1 MKLTNLKTDL
11 SNEKILQKLNCTI
24 SSPLHDEFLEELLE
38 IKEEAQGMLHPF
50 GAMAFGE
57 LSGRVATKDYP
68 EGTRVAYV
76 ITTVGDEISSYIEK
90 YFDEGDYVK
99 GMLADALADICLFEM
114 EKSWGHTLMEECRK
128 RGLGIARRLEVPQD
142 LPMETQKAAFEVI
155 GGEELP
161 QMRLSE
167 GYMFYPVK
175 SICHVF
181 LLSDEAEQFEI
192 EHNCRTCNN
201 RSCNMRQIQPI
212 TLRVHRKGIIELIE
226 NRGEET
232 ILDTLQRVWHDY
244 SAVCGK
250 RGVCGK
256 CRVRILHGQ
265 VPPSQE
271 DYDYFTEE
279 ELKAGWRLS
288 CKAYPLSGC
297 ELEASF
303 GEEDFSVLTNVEEN
317 SKNFT
322 ESTKRGYGIAID
334 MGTTTLAAQ
343 ILDLSDGKVI
353 DTAVSVN
360 HQRSF
365 GADVISRIQAS
376 NMGKKEELQQ
386 LIQEDL
392 LLLIEKL
399 LQHCKEAEEKI
410 EAVCIAG
417 NTTMGHLLMG
427 YSCETLGRL
436 PFAPINIEEI
446 VGKAGEILGKGVKKA
461 GLDYNVPVY
470 LLPGISAF
478 VGADITAGLL
488 TCGFDTREKVSF
500 FLDLGTNGEMA
511 LGNRERI
518 YATSTAAG
526 PAFEGGNIHCGCGS
540 IPGAICHVKIEADGI
555 CYIETIGDKPPVGI
569 CGTGLVE
576 AAAELVK
583 NGFLDETG
591 RLLSPYD
598 KDGYPLAKTEAGETI
613 LLTQKDIRELQ
624 LAKAAVRAGLTILAH
639 KYGIRWENIEH
650 VFLAGGFG
658 YGMNLEKASRIG
670 LLPGALL
677 GQVEIVG
684 NTALLGARMYLTD
697 PNASK
702 RLEAI
707 RQVCQETALARE
719 PEFQDCYVDA
729 MYFEE

>member
-1 MKLTNLKTDL
+1 MKFTNLKAEL
-11 SNEKILQKLNCTI
+11 SNEKILEKLNCTMA
-24 SSPLHDEFLEELLE
+24 SPLHDEFLEELLE
-38 IKEEAQGMLHPF
+38 IKEEAAGLLCPA
-50 GAMAFGE
+50 GAMAFGT
-57 LSGRVATKDYP
+57 LPSRIATEDYP

-76 ITTVGDEISSYIEK
+76 ITTVGDGISGYIEQ
-90 YFDEGDYVK
+90 YFNEGDYVK
-99 GMLADALADICLFEM
+99 GMLADALADTYLFEM
-114 EKSWGHTLMEECRK
+114 EKCWGHALMAECRK
-128 RGLGIARRLEVPQD
+128 AGCGISRRLEIPQD
-142 LPMETQKAAFEVI
+142 LPMETQRVAFEAL
-155 GGEELP
+155 GEQELSD
-161 QMRLSE
+161 MRLSE

-181 LLSDEAEQFEI
+181 LLSDKAEQFEI
-192 EHNCRTCNN
+192 GHNCRTCRNK
-201 RSCNMRQIQPI
+201 SCNMRQIQPV
-212 TLRVHRKGIIELIE
+212 TLRVHRKGSLTILE
-226 NRGEET
+226 NIGEET
-232 ILDTLQRVWHDY
+232 ILDTLQREWPDY

-250 RGVCGK
+250 RGSCGK
-256 CRVRILHGQ
+256 CRVRILEGQ
-265 VPPSQE
+265 VLPSPE
-271 DYDYFTEE
+271 DRDYFTED

-288 CKAYPLSGC
+288 CKAYPLTGC

-303 GEEDFSVLTNVEEN
+303 GEEDFAVVTMGEELKA
-317 SKNFT
+317 SLPK
-322 ESTKRGYGIAID
+322 EHVSGYGIAMD

-343 ILDLSDGKVI
+343 LLELSSGHILG
-353 DTAVSVN
+353 TAVSVN

-376 NMGKKEELQQ
+376 NTGKKEELRQLIREDLGQ
-386 LIQEDL
+386 LIQRL
-392 LLLIEKL
+392 LSE
-399 LQHCKEAEEKI
+399 EAGAGVQPKCI
-410 EAVCIAG
+410 CIAG

-436 PFAPINIEEI
+436 PFAPVNIEEI
-446 VGKAGEILGKGVKKA
+446 AGSAEEILGQEARRA
-461 GLDYNVPVY
+461 GLTKDAEVC

-488 TCGFDTREKVSF
+488 TCGFDTREEISL

-540 IPGAICHVKIEADGI
+540 IPGAICHVQIEKAGNVS
-555 CYIETIGDKPPVGI
+555 IETIGGQPPVGI

-576 AAAELVK
+576 AAAELLR

-591 RLLSPYD
+591 RLD
-598 KDGYPLAKTEAGETI
+598 KAYAKEGFPLAHTEEGE
-613 LLTQKDIRELQ
+613 LLVLTQKDIRELQ
-624 LAKAAVRAGLTILAH
+624 LAKAAVRAGITILTH
-639 KYGIRWENIEH
+639 KYGIQWEDISH

-658 YGMNLEKASRIG
+658 YGMDLKKAARIG

-677 GQVEIVG
+677 NRVEVVG
-684 NTALLGARMYLTD
+684 NTALLGAKHYLMD
-697 PNASK
+697 PDAPK
-702 RLEAI
+702 RLAAI
-707 RQVCQETALARE
+707 RSVSKETALARE